1 MPTGD
6 DIRIAIARVYAH
18 ALLDL
23 AEAAGEADALI
34 AEMTDLLGLLD
45 RDRDLADLF
54 LGRSVDIHARRAILE
69 KLRGRMS
76 DRLLNTLLV
85 LNDKNRLNLLR
96 PICQEYHLGLERRRN
111 EVDIH
116 VTTAV
121 PLPDRLRNR
130 LAQVAADL
138 SGRKPRL
145 VETVDTNMIGG
156 MVVRIEDDKYDV
168 TVRRHL
174 QKLRGELIDR
184 AAREIHSGKPYFED
198 GRRGRNTHEDQ
209 GR

>member
-1 MPTGD
+1 MPTED

-23 AEAAGEADALI
+23 AEAAGEADALL
-34 AEMTDLLGLLD
+34 AELTDLLGLFD
-45 RDRDLADLF
+45 RDRDLAELF
-54 LGRSVDIHARRAILE
+54 LSRSVDIHARRAILE

-76 DRLLNTLLV
+76 DRLLNALQV

-96 PICQEYHLGLERRRN
+96 PIGREYHLELERRRN

-121 PLPDRLRNR
+121 PLPDRLRDR
-130 LAQVAADL
+130 LVQVAADL
-138 SGRKPRL
+138 SGRRPRL
-145 VETVDTNMIGG
+145 VETVDASTIGG
-156 MVVRIEDDKYDV
+156 LVVRIEDDKYDV

-174 QKLRGELIDR
+174 QRLRAELIDR
-184 AAREIHSGKPYFED
+184 AAREIHSGKPYFEPA
-198 GRRGRNTHEDQ
+198 RRGRNPHEDQ

>member
-6 DIRIAIARVYAH
+6 DIRVAVARVYAH

-23 AEAAGEADALI
+23 ASAAGEADALM
-34 AEMTDLLGLLD
+34 AELTDLLGLLD
-45 RDRDLADLF
+45 QDRDLADLF
-54 LGRSVDIHARRAILE
+54 LGRSADVHARRAILE

-76 DRLLNTLLV
+76 DHLLNALLV
-85 LNDKNRLNLLR
+85 LNDKDRLSLLR
-96 PICQEYHLGLERRRN
+96 LICQEYHVGLERRRN

-121 PLPDRLRNR
+121 PLPDRLRDR
-130 LAQVAADL
+130 LARVAAEL

-145 VETVDTNMIGG
+145 VEAVDTNMIGG

-168 TVRRHL
+168 TVRR
-174 QKLRGELIDR
+174 QLRRLRAELIDR

-198 GRRGRNTHEDQ
+198 VRRGRNTHEDQ